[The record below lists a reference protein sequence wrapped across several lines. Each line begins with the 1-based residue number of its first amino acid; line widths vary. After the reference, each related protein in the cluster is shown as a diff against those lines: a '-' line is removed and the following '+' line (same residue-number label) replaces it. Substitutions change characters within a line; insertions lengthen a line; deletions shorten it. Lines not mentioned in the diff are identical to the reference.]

1 MHLRHS
7 IAIFALAFLA
17 VAPQS
22 SAQTC
27 EQVGYNTNCGPC
39 GYDYYNLTKDGGF
52 DYDCNPAVWSFGPH
66 TYRSSSSASMS
77 SCGVWPGPPFPAPF
91 AQVDGPTN
99 GWAFFWQDTPA
110 LSASEGGSNFSFG
123 YTIEINDSN
132 ASNQV
137 YVEIIDLNT
146 NEHWGVDYI
155 TGAHSCE
162 TRNNPSV
169 GNHPNWAG
177 HMLRVQFDTYLV
189 NSASVKIDGVNFWQS
204 RY

>member
-1 MHLRHS
+1 MRLRHS

-22 SAQTC
+22 WAETC
-27 EQVGYNTNCGPC
+27 PQFGQQINCGPC
-39 GYDYYNLTKDGGF
+39 NGNAWDLMMDGGF
-52 DYDCNPAVWSFGPH
+52 DHDCNPAVWSFGPH

-77 SCGVWPGPPFPAPF
+77 SCGVWPPPPWPPPF

-110 LSASEGGSNFSFG
+110 QSNPSYGSHFSFG

-162 TRNNPSV
+162 TRNSSL
-169 GNHPNWAG
+169 GDHPNWVG
-177 HMLRVQFDTYLV
+177 HMLRVQFDTSLV
-189 NSASVKIDGVNFWQS
+189 SSASVKVENVNFWQS
-204 RY
+204 SN

>member
-1 MHLRHS
+1 MRLRHS

-22 SAQTC
+22 WAETC
-27 EQVGYNTNCGPC
+27 PQAGSPTCGPC
-39 GYDYYNLTKDGGF
+39 GYDNAFNLMQDGGF
-52 DYDCNPAVWSFGPH
+52 DHDCNPAVWSFGQH
-66 TYRSSSSASMS
+66 TYRALSGSIS
-77 SCGVWPGPPFPAPF
+77 SCGWYTFGTAPF

-110 LSASEGGSNFSFG
+110 RVECGYGSHFSFG

-146 NEHWGVDYI
+146 NEHWGVDYV

-162 TRNNPSV
+162 TRANSSV
-169 GNHPNWAG
+169 GNHPNWKG
-177 HMLRVQFDTYLV
+177 HMLRVQFDTSLV
-189 NSASVKIDGVNFWQS
+189 NSASVKVEEVSFWQS
-204 RY
+204 K

>member
-1 MHLRHS
+1 M
-7 IAIFALAFLA
+7 
-17 VAPQS
+17 
-22 SAQTC
+22 
-27 EQVGYNTNCGPC
+27 
-39 GYDYYNLTKDGGF
+39 
-52 DYDCNPAVWSFGPH
+52 WSFGPH
-66 TYRSSSSASMS
+66 TYRSSSSGSIS
-77 SCGVWPGPPFPAPF
+77 SCGVWPAPFPPPF

-99 GWAFFWQDTPA
+99 VWAFFWQDTPA
-110 LSASEGGSNFSFG
+110 LGASDDRSHFSFG

-162 TRNNPSV
+162 TRNSSL
-169 GNHPNWAG
+169 GDHPNWKG
-177 HMLRVQFDTYLV
+177 HTLRVQFDTSLV
-189 NSASVKIDGVNFWQS
+189 NSASVKVEGVNFWQS